1 LQGSSESRRLDD
13 ILKEW
18 ESIDS
23 ELRELRRS
31 RADWNYI
38 RSLPQKIREA
48 VEVYIETGDLREVQ
62 GISGLPLEELIDIL
76 RRAMVWTG

>member
-1 LQGSSESRRLDD
+1 MYDL
-13 ILKEW
+13 LKEW

-48 VEVYIETGDLREVQ
+48 VEVYIETGDLWISAKIAGMTEDEFNEIRIRA
-62 GISGLPLEELIDIL
+62 GIF
-76 RRAMVWTG
+76 W

>member
-1 LQGSSESRRLDD
+1 MYDL
-13 ILKEW
+13 LKEW

-48 VEVYIETGDLREVQ
+48 VEVYIETGDLWISAKIAGMTEDEFNEIRIRA
-62 GISGLPLEELIDIL
+62 GIL
-76 RRAMVWTG
+76 W

>member
-1 LQGSSESRRLDD
+1 MYDL
-13 ILKEW
+13 LKEW

-62 GISGLPLEELIDIL
+62 GISGLSLEELIDIL

>member
-1 LQGSSESRRLDD
+1 MYDL
-13 ILKEW
+13 LKEW

-23 ELRELRRS
+23 ELRELRKS

-48 VEVYIETGDLREVQ
+48 VEIYIETGDLWISAKIAGMTEDEFNEIRIRA
-62 GISGLPLEELIDIL
+62 GIL
-76 RRAMVWTG
+76 W

>member
-1 LQGSSESRRLDD
+1 MYDL
-13 ILKEW
+13 LKEW

-48 VEVYIETGDLREVQ
+48 VEIYIETGDLWISAKIAGMTEDEFNEIRIRA
-62 GISGLPLEELIDIL
+62 GIF
-76 RRAMVWTG
+76 W